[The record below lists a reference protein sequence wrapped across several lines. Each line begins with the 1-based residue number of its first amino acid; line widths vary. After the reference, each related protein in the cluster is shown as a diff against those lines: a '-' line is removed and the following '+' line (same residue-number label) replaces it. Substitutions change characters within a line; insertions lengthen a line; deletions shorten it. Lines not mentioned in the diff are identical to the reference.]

1 MKKENQQ
8 IVILNSFQDFHRLF
22 STRGFTLIELLVVVL
37 IIGIL
42 AAVAL
47 PQYQKAVTKS
57 RATELLTLVK
67 HVKEMQDVYY
77 LTHGSYAANCE
88 ELGLDAPSGYELN
101 DKKRLVNEK
110 KYFTLDC
117 NRAYVS
123 SSNEGKDRAA
133 GIYQLSDADLFSFE
147 YSFPFNEKKYQPNK
161 FWCFSLG
168 NLQSVCK
175 SWCGKTECYLN

>member
-1 MKKENQQ
+1 M
-8 IVILNSFQDFHRLF
+8 F

-77 LTHGSYAANCE
+77 LTHGS
-88 ELGLDAPSGYELN
+88 
-101 DKKRLVNEK
+101 
-110 KYFTLDC
+110 
-117 NRAYVS
+117 
-123 SSNEGKDRAA
+123 
-133 GIYQLSDADLFSFE
+133 
-147 YSFPFNEKKYQPNK
+147 
-161 FWCFSLG
+161 
-168 NLQSVCK
+168 
-175 SWCGKTECYLN
+175 